1 MATIVDLEL
10 ESTLLYHSQE
20 LPQWKVGMF
29 EGAKSFNS
37 QISACDISSVTI
49 ANAMFEDATLF
60 NQNLCAWRDDFPYNP
75 DYTDFQYNVVND
87 MFNGTSCTI
96 KDPPRED
103 TKGPFCASDCST
115 SPEIVS
121 IHVC

>member
-1 MATIVDLEL
+1 M
-10 ESTLLYHSQE
+10 ES
-20 LPQWKVGMF
+20 MF
-29 EGAKSFNS
+29 EGANSFNS
-37 QISACDISSVTI
+37 DISAWDISSVTI
-49 ANAMFEDATLF
+49 ANDMFEDATLF

-75 DYTDFQYNVVND
+75 DYTAFQYNVVND
-87 MFNGTSCTI
+87 MFNGTSCTF

-121 IHVC
+121 KYTCVL